1 MVSTGCLRTNM
12 NSQLGKILIILFI
25 IFLKFAYSETI
36 NPSSEIIFILSFDI
50 FSLFLMRFLV
60 NFLYVYNKG
69 ENYHHILVLI

>member
-50 FSLFLMRFLV
+50 FLFIFNAFFNEFFICLQ
-60 NFLYVYNKG
+60 
-69 ENYHHILVLI
+69 

>member
-1 MVSTGCLRTNM
+1 M

-50 FSLFLMRFLV
+50 FFFIFNAFFSEFYMSTIKVKTIIIFW
-60 NFLYVYNKG
+60 F
-69 ENYHHILVLI
+69 

>member
-1 MVSTGCLRTNM
+1 M

-25 IFLKFAYSETI
+25 IFKFAYSETI

-50 FSLFLMRFLV
+50 FFFIFNAFLV